1 MLRADAIR
9 PYSPMGKLLPFTQP
23 LCPAG
28 FRADAI
34 RPYSCGGTAR
44 TMPVDSLE
52 KILCRISI
60 AIIRIFR
67 YNRKDTRQV
76 YAGGLW
82 GVLRRLFVMI

>member
-1 MLRADAIR
+1 MRLNLALLLSAEKGNLRFYKNEALKDV
-9 PYSPMGKLLPFTQP
+9 PY
-23 LCPAG
+23 
-28 FRADAI
+28 
-34 RPYSCGGTAR
+34 YNYGGTAR

>member
-1 MLRADAIR
+1 MLTFSVYALLQMACTIQRTAQSRSLRADAIR
-9 PYSPMGKLLPFTQP
+9 PYN
-23 LCPAG
+23 
-28 FRADAI
+28 
-34 RPYSCGGTAR
+34 YGGSAR

>member
-1 MLRADAIR
+1 MDGTTPCRGRLEVD
-9 PYSPMGKLLPFTQP
+9 
-23 LCPAG
+23 PAHKHPKG
-28 FRADAI
+28 RFVLRADAI

>member
-1 MLRADAIR
+1 
-9 PYSPMGKLLPFTQP
+9 MGRIASARGAKRSATPQRWSQGRFAPGRVPFILHIHIP
-23 LCPAG
+23 KG
-28 FRADAI
+28 
-34 RPYSCGGTAR
+34 Y
-44 TMPVDSLE
+44 ME
-52 KILCRISI
+52 KILCRFSI

>member
-1 MLRADAIR
+1 MRLNLALPLSAEKGNLRFYKNEVLKDV
-9 PYSPMGKLLPFTQP
+9 PYN
-23 LCPAG
+23 
-28 FRADAI
+28 
-34 RPYSCGGTAR
+34 YGGTAR

>member
-1 MLRADAIR
+1 MAQPPVGVDEQSTRHTSTPKGRFVLRADAIR
-9 PYSPMGKLLPFTQP
+9 PYN
-23 LCPAG
+23 
-28 FRADAI
+28 
-34 RPYSCGGTAR
+34 YGGTAR

-67 YNRKDTRQV
+67 YNKKDTRQV

>member
-1 MLRADAIR
+1 MRLNLALPLSAEKGNLRFYKNEALKDV
-9 PYSPMGKLLPFTQP
+9 PYN
-23 LCPAG
+23 
-28 FRADAI
+28 
-34 RPYSCGGTAR
+34 YGGTAR
-44 TMPVDSLE
+44 TMPVDSPE

>member
-1 MLRADAIR
+1 M
-9 PYSPMGKLLPFTQP
+9 
-23 LCPAG
+23 
-28 FRADAI
+28 
-34 RPYSCGGTAR
+34 
-44 TMPVDSLE
+44 E
-52 KILCRISI
+52 KILCRFSI